1 MSTDF
6 SMVYFALHFSR
17 WFLLLLIRKL
27 AKELHPDK
35 NPNAGDK
42 FKEVSYAY
50 EVLSNPEK
58 RSLYD
63 RVGLQASWR
72 LKGALFMVQNIQA

>member
-1 MSTDF
+1 MPF
-6 SMVYFALHFSR
+6 
-17 WFLLLLIRKL
+17 RKL

-58 RSLYD
+58 RAMYD
-63 RVGLQASWR
+63 RVGLQVNVLVAFDTADKEFS
-72 LKGALFMVQNIQA
+72 LKGFNSFTCTFYR

>member
-1 MSTDF
+1 MADNKL
-6 SMVYFALHFSR
+6 YEALGVSR
-17 WFLLLLIRKL
+17 NASKAEIKKSYRKL

-50 EVLSNPEK
+50 EILSNPEK
-58 RSLYD
+58 RALYD
-63 RVGLQASWR
+63 RVGLQVR
-72 LKGALFMVQNIQA
+72 LD